1 MSLVKTKAC
10 KIQLKIETQSRMSEE
25 KRTIERRRNLII
37 LIEKY
42 LLTLGYI
49 DAVTKL

>member
-1 MSLVKTKAC
+1 MT
-10 KIQLKIETQSRMSEE
+10 EE
-25 KRTIERRRNLII
+25 KRMIERKRNLII

-49 DAVTKL
+49 DAVTKI

>member
-1 MSLVKTKAC
+1 MKA
-10 KIQLKIETQSRMSEE
+10 ETESRMSEE
-25 KRTIERRRNLII
+25 KKVIERKRNLIV

-49 DAVTKL
+49 DAVTKIEQESNITL